1 MELSQHP
8 LHPTEQGEESTER
21 PPLSI
26 NTRQSH
32 RSLTHSTATTTTT
45 TSAGIGFVTTTV
57 MTETIVDDEPVPEA
71 STGHGEQHIRS
82 VGSTV
87 STSVGPLETAVLPAL
102 QAHNSDTLLTTEL
115 PTLAT
120 SASKP
125 SPVSNAP
132 SVDPHHPIAQ
142 SFQTSSAA
150 AAHSHPPPAHPP
162 TLASLAAAR
171 LSQAFSPLL
180 ANRRRSQALDPPP
193 TPDTVSSFYAQSSY
207 ANSPTGS
214 LSNSEGLA
222 TVSGL
227 SDLPPQPTSSHL
239 PGIQL
244 GASPSAT
251 SAPGSL
257 GKGLLFSSPRSHT
270 RVRKPLT
277 ILADSHLPSDEN
289 TSPSYTAPPNTAT
302 AFHAGLAPHFLAS
315 SNASKAPATSTAG
328 SAMLEKALKKAKIFL
343 DERAKPK
350 ARATSLWSFL
360 DVTFE
365 HDQVRFFQD
374 HAEQVFTVTHD
385 TFWHQVGKLKQKNER
400 SLTLQ
405 SKEVTSI
412 QKNLLILRLIFLYLP
427 ERIKNGWHRR
437 AIARILSQV
446 LAHKNHPRIRI
457 FGFRLLLLWLNDQTQ
472 EYPEAMHLFSN
483 AISLEL
489 FAFDGEDLSIDQ
501 ASSSQTKLPFL
512 SSGSSGRRSTRVTS
526 QYVEMAAMKL
536 HQETLLA
543 EGPLICPNPA
553 QPAFQDG
560 IQLLQIFLANI
571 VRLAYVAAGSLPPRD
586 ELASINSHF
595 PLETD
600 GEAGDGIAVGFGIDA
615 GLAAARFMFEIIK
628 KHYLVKVFP
637 ECARRLNLLKGESEG
652 FGFKTCPPTILRTVI
667 SFIIQFCLDSNDYN
681 SPLAHTSPATPILKS
696 IVYSSEVN
704 REMVHEIVRQGLTLP
719 AGHPQYKD
727 ILRGAVHI
735 IGVWCLSSEE
745 ERPSFLRS
753 SSGRHAGFTT
763 SLSSLQAQDGTAQG
777 TTSASSSSSSL
788 ATAVGDGYQ
797 TANSYLRRYFKWLTD
812 VFYDK
817 PTHYYDSTSN
827 RSSDALNSGGYQV
840 KLDAEALGSQYKD
853 VIGLFRAIMTRSQI
867 EMDNATWSA
876 LLDSLLTIYQRL
888 LAQPIKYATPIST
901 AQTDELAVYITETLL
916 FAFSSCPQ
924 VQSSHWL
931 ALRECMTKTSIVWP
945 QVVSVWGRWTTKL
958 TGMVALEIYGVDVEA
973 QAQRAQQ
980 QASIGRSGRKIAQ
993 SIPGMSTIYTPSMLG
1008 HMGLLGGRENPRP
1021 YHPVLKPELE
1031 ESEEDDESS
1040 ESSMHRVLAEPAEVG
1055 DDKLSRTSS
1064 VSFHAPDSLH
1074 LDPLVE
1080 RLSPFLGQFSSL
1092 DGWNLSLAGRSAS
1105 SSLTLW
1111 KNLMCIMGN
1120 PNDIDD
1126 LSLRAEVF
1134 QSIIDATG
1142 IMNAAKVYLP
1152 LEASISPSAYDF
1164 LPWLLQAAEIG
1175 GPPPS
1180 NLPAIYSCL
1189 CRVMCR
1195 RYDGSLHSKYY
1206 DRFYRCIMKGLGS
1219 ENANIEYPI
1228 LAFCSKIFSY
1238 ALPGSDCLILS
1249 FLEAIR
1255 RMLLCDGQLQEG
1267 ANHFIRRQAI
1277 ALLASICSKFYI
1289 PQCENSVPRNDKGSS
1304 CDILSLKPVFIQL
1317 VLDLTTAESTAK
1329 PLGKFWD
1336 THSMLLQLCG
1346 SIVVHKWREGLDSD
1360 EAVESKCLTAVL
1372 DHLYWSETIVVESA
1386 VQVLSTLALCYK
1398 EHGSKDDELLH
1409 SVLSNI
1415 LSSLE
1420 EHLRVFKSEVRKA
1433 ANIVALYRCLVE
1445 WLAILPAKYISESHL
1460 VRWIFELIESS
1471 YLTPSASQVTVST
1484 PRPDATG
1491 HNREHTFPLSWPS
1504 QAEHDTKSGRR
1515 HHGSIRTTGK
1525 KLRHYYS
1532 TLTSSPTSANNQA
1545 EEQLVKD
1552 VAEATL
1558 NRIIHFLAQFP
1569 EKQANN
1575 MLQGFQQ
1582 GASTEL
1588 DTALALRDGL
1598 KSAGDKDGSEAQLAG
1613 GKSRNTESLFN
1624 VFALN
1629 EKTLVS
1635 IVERRQFGSSELPKV
1650 QVIVR
1655 NETGRYAWDAEV
1667 FYKAVTS
1674 GRANHRKSAAFSDRP
1689 SSRYSQYLSQL
1700 SFIPQRRPKDQM
1712 TEQLLWRDDVHVRED
1727 VVSTQDET
1735 TSNGSNGSNSHYS
1748 KASTSRSTPTGP
1760 SGPVPLPE
1768 WDPDASQGGVDMM
1781 DQLLQYIG
1789 STHTDCL
1796 FDGKTPL
1803 NALNNGLTLSPESKR
1818 ISVIDTE
1825 LDRHVQEENYYSR
1838 ISDPQAR
1845 AWFDKLVELR
1855 SSLIYVDEDEEEYP
1869 NSNNLMT
1876 LIHSTWDKDPF
1887 VESFNGSA
1895 SPGAT
1900 DSESAAKRPQDSA
1913 NTTASA
1919 SPQEPNQ
1926 PSSMPPYDD
1935 KSMAK
1940 SFQVVL
1946 PPEAEYPLSP
1956 FMQCRLLLGHLGL
1969 FDYERFRGNHLVLL
1983 NPSPALARD
1992 LTNLDKKSGR
2002 DTYKM
2007 ALLYVAPGQ
2016 EGEQTIL
2023 MNQKGSYLYE
2033 RLVASLGKEVHLA
2046 DHSGYLG
2053 GLERNGSNGKTAI
2066 YFCSSTVEI
2075 MFHDATRMP
2084 TDYTDPRQMKK
2095 KRHIGNDHVHIIWSE
2110 HYRPYDRTTI
2120 GGDFGNVLIVLTPL
2134 CGRVGMTDL
2143 EDGADV
2149 DLDNILVAVEVI
2161 RDTNIPVF
2169 GPLLDG
2175 MVLPFSQLGPLVR
2188 QTAIHGAQAAL
2199 APPMLSPSVS
2209 STIPLSNTPSPGLA
2223 SAGSNMTTS
2232 NSAQASTN
2240 ATTTT
2245 TGSTKPIQTMSA
2257 PITIGH
2263 SLLSFGTG
2271 AAGPSSASSGSTS
2284 SASTSIAGPQSAK
2297 LPSLSIG
2304 TNLQPEPGHQEST
2317 GVATPA
2323 SLENAAAETSTLNS
2337 AHLPSVDMLP
2347 SSQTGESSGVG
2358 LSNQTVPST
2367 PGGPLRSASPCPPPP
2382 PPPPPPSTQPHNT
2395 SASLQ
2400 ATTNALLG
2408 LSGTLGTSRA
2418 SVTGGPGLT
2427 HFKSGHLSGG
2437 GPASSSAS
2445 SSSSTPPSGLAH
2457 ASGASSTTGGSAGS
2471 STVSHGP
2478 SHSLP
2483 SFLSPSMPLLSQP
2496 NPFKQRA
2503 TAIEQIIK
2511 RHKLERWSYHQF
2523 LEHVFG
2529 HSKTGVHHGR
2539 D

>member
-82 VGSTV
+82 VDSTV

-102 QAHNSDTLLTTEL
+102 QAHNSDALLTTEL
-115 PTLAT
+115 PTLTT

-142 SFQTSSAA
+142 SFQTSAA
-150 AAHSHPPPAHPP
+150 AAHGHPPPAHPP

-239 PGIQL
+239 PGIQH

-360 DVTFE
+360 
-365 HDQVRFFQD
+365 
-374 HAEQVFTVTHD
+374 
-385 TFWHQVGKLKQKNER
+385 
-400 SLTLQ
+400 
-405 SKEVTSI
+405 
-412 QKNLLILRLIFLYLP
+412 
-427 ERIKNGWHRR
+427 
-437 AIARILSQV
+437 
-446 LAHKNHPRIRI
+446 
-457 FGFRLLLLWLNDQTQ
+457 
-472 EYPEAMHLFSN
+472 
-483 AISLEL
+483 
-489 FAFDGEDLSIDQ
+489 
-501 ASSSQTKLPFL
+501 
-512 SSGSSGRRSTRVTS
+512 
-526 QYVEMAAMKL
+526 
-536 HQETLLA
+536 A

-637 ECARRLNLLKGESEG
+637 ECARRLNLLKGESEE

-763 SLSSLQAQDGTAQG
+763 SLSSLQAQDSTAQG

-980 QASIGRSGRKIAQ
+980 QASIGRSGRKMSGKYRHTRSTTGGRPEGVSHRHSIGGEWLAYSHYTHHIPNLPNASGSDRSSRRANSIHQDLKILTPNSAQ

-1008 HMGLLGGRENPRP
+1008 HMGLLGGRETPRP

-1152 LEASISPSAYDF
+1152 LEASIAPSAYDF

-1504 QAEHDTKSGRR
+1504 QADHDAKSGRR

-1532 TLTSSPTSANNQA
+1532 TLTNSPTNANNQA

-1598 KSAGDKDGSEAQLAG
+1598 KSAGDNDGSEAQLAG
-1613 GKSRNTESLFN
+1613 GKSRSTESLFN

-1635 IVERRQFGSSELPKV
+1635 IVERRQFGNSELPKV

-1735 TSNGSNGSNSHYS
+1735 TSNGSSGSNGSNSHHS

-1760 SGPVPLPE
+1760 SSPVPLPE

-1789 STHTDCL
+1789 STHNDCL

-1895 SPGAT
+1895 SPGVT
-1900 DSESAAKRPQDSA
+1900 GSESAAKGPKDSA

-2240 ATTTT
+2240 AAATT
-2245 TGSTKPIQTMSA
+2245 TGSTKPMQTMSA

-2304 TNLQPEPGHQEST
+2304 TNLQSEPGHQEST

-2367 PGGPLRSASPCPPPP
+2367 PGGLLRSASPCPPPP
-2382 PPPPPPSTQPHNT
+2382 PPPPPLSTQPHNT

-2437 GPASSSAS
+2437 GPSSSSAS